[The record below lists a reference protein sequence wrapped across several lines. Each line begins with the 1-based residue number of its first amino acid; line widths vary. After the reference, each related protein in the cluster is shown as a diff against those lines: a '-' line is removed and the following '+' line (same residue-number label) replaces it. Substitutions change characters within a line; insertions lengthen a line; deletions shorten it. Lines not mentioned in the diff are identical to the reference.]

1 VAIIVV
7 LLVLAWA
14 VGRFGTA
21 ARHRRR
27 PATAAGGADAMTRR

>member
-14 VGRFGTA
+14 VGWFGTA
-21 ARHRRR
+21 GPP
-27 PATAAGGADAMTRR
+27 PAAPTQ